1 MARGRVIYPA
11 FWSDGNIVALTP
23 FARLFYIGMWNFALC
38 DKGHLEDDVFGLK
51 LKILPA
57 DPVDADELL
66 QELMGRNRVARITV
80 GGKTYLHAPTLEKHS
95 SSDAR
100 FKTRC
105 PVCNHEETHMS
116 SSVNIREQVNTE
128 KLTVEG
134 KGVERNRGEGKHPY
148 CDAHPNGTDAPCRA
162 CGNARRAYDAAT
174 KAEKLKP
181 TPTPPR
187 ASDYCPEHDWLL
199 RSQCTEMEHTNG

>member
-1 MARGRVIYPA
+1 MPRGRVIYPG
-11 FWSDGNIVALTP
+11 FWSDRNMVGLTP
-23 FARLFYIGMWNFALC
+23 FARLFYIGLWNFALC
-38 DKGHLEDDVFGLK
+38 DKGHIEDDPFELK

-57 DPVDADELL
+57 DPVDPDELL
-66 QELMGRNRVARITV
+66 QELMGRNRVVRITV
-80 GGKTYLHAPTLEKHS
+80 EGKPYLSVPTLEKHS

-105 PVCNHEETHMS
+105 PVCIHGQTHVS
-116 SSVNIREQVNTE
+116 PSEPSGAHPFTE
-128 KLTVEG
+128 KPTKGGEG
-134 KGVERNRGEGKHPY
+134 KGVGVEREGRHQF
-148 CDAHPNGTDAPCRA
+148 CDAHPNGTDEPCRA

-199 RSQCTEMEHTNG
+199 RSQCTEMEHS